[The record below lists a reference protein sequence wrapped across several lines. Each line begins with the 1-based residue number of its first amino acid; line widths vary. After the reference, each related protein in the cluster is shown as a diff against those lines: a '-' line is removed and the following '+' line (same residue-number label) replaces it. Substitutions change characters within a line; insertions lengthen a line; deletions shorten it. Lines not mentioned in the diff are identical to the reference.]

1 MTNKQFENGR
11 TIYHLEL
18 KDEIKPE
25 NRHKYYGSLTAMYN
39 DNKEFFAMPKWK
51 MQRVDFTNPYDTEHY
66 RIIKS
71 KCKSTSQ
78 I

>member
-1 MTNKQFENGR
+1 MANKQFKNGR

-39 DNKEFFAMPKWK
+39 DNKELLIKPIWHF
-51 MQRVDFTNPYDTEHY
+51 QRWDFSTPYDSESF

-71 KCKSTSQ
+71 KFKSTSQ